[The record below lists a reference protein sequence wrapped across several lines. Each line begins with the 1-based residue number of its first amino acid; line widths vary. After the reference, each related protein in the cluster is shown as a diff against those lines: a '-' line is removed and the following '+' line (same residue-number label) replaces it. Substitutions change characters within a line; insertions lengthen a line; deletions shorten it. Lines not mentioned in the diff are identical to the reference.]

1 MAEGQHLQYNQ
12 ILYHLGSLQTGE
24 QLDCTSFPTWVRV
37 LNPTQNWGVSLTSLE
52 VWHQEEPSEHLALK
66 ATGAWVQEF
75 YRTRGNRDS
84 PLGGCTQSF
93 LCTGALGRT
102 YLWVLEDLLERWR
115 LALAHSAG
123 KDTGGRNLREY
134 PLAWTLPKVAIL
146 AWRPSPTYLTARK
159 LQCWDTSGQ
168 TTNGMGTQPNSSAD
182 RLPEAILIPQPPLN
196 SL

>member
-1 MAEGQHLQYNQ
+1 MSKYLYIICYNLTITEEKAKCSVNTFLRLLGTKLHSMTGFGQQNGGWLSPS
-12 ILYHLGSLQTGE
+12 LCTEPPVGSSI
-24 QLDCTSFPTWVRV
+24 SFPSAQYRGH
-37 LNPTQNWGVSLTSLE
+37 WGPGQRS
-52 VWHQEEPSEHLALK
+52 
-66 ATGAWVQEF
+66 
-75 YRTRGNRDS
+75 
-84 PLGGCTQSF
+84 
-93 LCTGALGRT
+93 LGRT